1 MHLATMHVH
10 VSTLPSPPGQTTLFY
25 AGEGEGSYFH
35 SSKLVTT
42 AACNVQTI
50 GRDVLYTPRIETR
63 LKTGA
68 HAWPAVCCCWW
79 QPKSATA
86 KNT

>member
-1 MHLATMHVH
+1 MC
-10 VSTLPSPPGQTTLFY
+10 

-68 HAWPAVCCCWW
+68 HGQPPAICGGSRDVFFSTFLK
-79 QPKSATA
+79 PS
-86 KNT
+86 